1 MITIDGRSPVPI
13 FEQVK
18 SGFRGLFAR
27 GILKPGDQIPAIRI
41 LAETLL
47 VNPNTIARAYRE
59 LIQEGFLESRRGEG
73 NFISSKAR
81 TNVNG
86 GLEQAKQRLH
96 DAVLM
101 AKRSGLNWKDI
112 QSIVA
117 KTRGEDD
124 GRG

>member
-1 MITIDGRSPVPI
+1 MVTIDAHSPVPI

-18 SGFRGLFAR
+18 SGFRGLVAR
-27 GILKPGDQIPAIRI
+27 GLLKTGEQIPAIRN
-41 LAETLL
+41 LAETLR

-81 TNVNG
+81 SNVNG

-96 DAVLM
+96 DAVLL

-117 KTRGEDD
+117 KSRGEDD
-124 GRG
+124 ERG

>member
-27 GILKPGDQIPAIRI
+27 GFLKPGDQIPAIRI

-47 VNPNTIARAYRE
+47 INPNTISRAYRE

-124 GRG
+124 ERG

>member
-1 MITIDGRSPVPI
+1 MITVDGRSPIPI

-27 GILKPGDQIPAIRI
+27 GLLKPGDQIPAIRS
-41 LAETLL
+41 LAETLM

-73 NFISSKAR
+73 NFIATSAR
-81 TNVNG
+81 ENINN
-86 GLEQAKQRLH
+86 GLETARQNFKNAIQ
-96 DAVLM
+96 M
-101 AKRSGLNWKDI
+101 ARRSGLNWREI

-117 KTRGEDD
+117 RTRGEKE
-124 GRG
+124 

>member
-18 SGFRGLFAR
+18 SGFRGLVAR
-27 GILKPGDQIPAIRI
+27 GLLKPGEQIPAIRM

-73 NFISSKAR
+73 NFISTNAR
-81 TNVNG
+81 QNINN
-86 GLEQAKQRLH
+86 GLELARQNLKDALH
-96 DAVLM
+96 M
-101 AKRSGLNWKDI
+101 ARRSGLNWKDI

-117 KTRGEDD
+117 RSRGEKE
-124 GRG
+124 

>member
-1 MITIDGRSPVPI
+1 MIKIDERSPVPI

-27 GILKPGDQIPAIRI
+27 GLLKPGDQIPAIRT

-73 NFISSKAR
+73 NFIALNAR
-81 TNVNG
+81 ENVHN
-86 GLEQAKQRLH
+86 GLELARQNFKNSIQ
-96 DAVLM
+96 M
-101 AKRSGLNWKDI
+101 ARRSGLNWKEI

-117 KTRGEDD
+117 RTRGEKE
-124 GRG
+124 

>member
-18 SGFRGLFAR
+18 SGFRGLVAR
-27 GILKPGDQIPAIRI
+27 GLIKPGEQIPAIRN
-41 LAETLL
+41 LAEILR

-73 NFISSKAR
+73 NFISMNAR
-81 TNVNG
+81 QNMNN
-86 GLEQAKQRLH
+86 GLEVAKQNLK
-96 DAVLM
+96 DAVQM
-101 AKRSGLNWKDI
+101 ARRSGLNWKDI

-117 KTRGEDD
+117 RTRGEKE
-124 GRG
+124 